1 MEAAFTETDGGV
13 ERGEAAKPDVESGNG
28 DAGAEFTVL
37 VLEDRDQGGGGGDLF
52 GVSLFGSGG
61 LERCCGDLLEQGGG
75 SCRRRRKELQELAQG
90 RGAGML
96 RCRQGLVL
104 VVVRQRCVQMDFIRG
119 SVAR

>member
-28 DAGAEFTVL
+28 GAGAEFTVL

-75 SCRRRRKELQELAQG
+75 SCRNWRRAEG
-90 RGAGML
+90 PGCFG
-96 RCRQGLVL
+96 
-104 VVVRQRCVQMDFIRG
+104 VVRVLSLLWSG
-119 SVAR
+119 SAAYRWIL